1 MDRIS
6 SPEQLN
12 KLMKVSK
19 LRIWI
24 ILILLLLLVG
34 CGFYWFFNKEVV
46 VSEQYPCYIS
56 AEEIPLEEYLYE
68 ILLKSSGDAQFAQV
82 ELEGAIEVYGEEPMK
97 QLVHPGILYL
107 EDITKTEMGGL
118 ETVEV
123 ADLTGT
129 VIHIPNETFD
139 CDSIV
144 KNVHFTDKEMR
155 QAGMNPGIHYYP
167 VLLYIK
173 NDQDG
178 NAPDPGLYEATVIID
193 VLKPSSMILR

>member
-19 LRIWI
+19 LRIWV

-46 VSEQYPCYIS
+46 ISEQYPCYIS
-56 AEEIPLEEYLYE
+56 AEEMPLEEYMYQF
-68 ILLKSSGDAQFAQV
+68 LLQSSGSAEIARGTLADATKY
-82 ELEGAIEVYGEEPMK
+82 YGEEHMK
-97 QLVHPGILYL
+97 QAVHPGILYL
-107 EDITKTEMGGL
+107 EDITKTEIGGL

-123 ADLTGT
+123 AGFSGNVML
-129 VIHIPNETFD
+129 IPNETFD
-139 CDSIV
+139 FGSIV
-144 KNVHFTDKEMR
+144 KDVHFTDKEMR
-155 QAGMNPGIHYYP
+155 LVGMNPGIDYYP
-167 VLLYIK
+167 VLLNIK
-173 NDQDG
+173 EDQDG
-178 NAPDPGLYEATVIID
+178 NAPDPGLYNATVIID